1 MPDGRRDSSAGAGLD
16 RRAHPRCVERPG
28 PGGGH
33 HRPAHCYRERPRP
46 ECCCARRSHRHQW
59 IRVGHWDACR
69 GPARQDPGP
78 RRRLALIHVAT
89 TRARR
94 GCGPAA
100 ARSPRLCTS
109 APDRPSDRALGT
121 ASGQHSGQPRSEQ
134 RARPERP
141 AVAGRGQHVSGCLG
155 EPRQPRDRGRD
166 CPRNGV
172 AGRRRASD
180 RDVGHWGHKSRRA
193 SRGDWPTRRPARPVG
208 AQAKDDETS
217 TRSTARAVGSASSNS
232 RVSRGSDRPR
242 PRCRDC
248 ATTWGCADLVPAT
261 RLLPRRGGSSV
272 LRRAWTRECSRTDR
286 PSGARG
292 RERNVGRG

>member
-208 AQAKDDETS
+208 RRPRTM
-217 TRSTARAVGSASSNS
+217 
-232 RVSRGSDRPR
+232 RPR
-242 PRCRDC
+242 PVPL
-248 ATTWGCADLVPAT
+248 LVPSGVRRRIVGCPGDLIVRVRDAGT
-261 RLLPRRGGSSV
+261 ARRLGV
-272 LRRAWTRECSRTDR
+272 VRTSYPLHGCYLAEVVR
-286 PSGARG
+286 PSFVGLGPGSAPGPIG
-292 RERNVGRG
+292 RPAHAAASAT